1 MVGGGVIILG
11 SAFKFHYFQ
20 FSRGMI
26 LDGMEKKHLKAKEH
40 LREARNFAKWSENDR
55 KERLPPLTNEQRKQ
69 LQSYLDLIAE
79 REFGEKN
86 EN

>member
-1 MVGGGVIILG
+1 
-11 SAFKFHYFQ
+11 
-20 FSRGMI
+20 MI

-86 EN
+86 ENWVSNHVIYSDSFDIVDEKE